1 MKFFKLAL
9 FLFGL
14 STFIAC
20 NESNNEDLA
29 NSTDLE
35 TSVSPN
41 QEVRPAVE
49 PGVKPY
55 DIDNIKGTKLILA
68 GSYLSPTDQVNRLT
82 STKGADVT
90 IYLMS
95 NGLQMPFRLVSES
108 ENNEILQNAD
118 IVQPWEGS
126 FKPGYI
132 YTIHTG
138 SLPTN
143 ASNDQFKLQVQLKNK

>member
-1 MKFFKLAL
+1 MKIFKFVFFLLAMSL
-9 FLFGL
+9 L
-14 STFIAC
+14 TAC
-20 NESNNEDLA
+20 NETNDKNQENAGDI
-29 NSTDLE
+29 E
-35 TSVSPN
+35 TSVTPN

-82 STKGADVT
+82 STKGAEVM

-95 NGLQMPFRLVSES
+95 NGLQMPFRLVSEN
-108 ENNEILQNAD
+108 ENNKILQNAD
-118 IVQPWEGS
+118 VAVPWKGT
-126 FKPGYI
+126 FQPGYI

-138 SLPTN
+138 SMPAN
-143 ASNDQFKLQVQLKNK
+143 ADNDQFKLQVQITNK

>member
-1 MKFFKLAL
+1 MKFFKLTI
-9 FLFGL
+9 FLLSL

-20 NESNNEDLA
+20 NESNNENQA
-29 NSTDLE
+29 NSSDVE

-41 QEVRPAVE
+41 QEVRPALE

-82 STKGADVT
+82 STKGVDVS

-95 NGLQMPFRLVSES
+95 NGLQMPFRLVSEN
-108 ENNEILQNAD
+108 ENNKILQNAD
-118 IVQPWEGS
+118 VVAPWEGR
-126 FKPGYI
+126 FQPGYI

-138 SLPTN
+138 SMPAN
-143 ASNDQFKLQVQLKNK
+143 ADNDQFKLQVQIKNK